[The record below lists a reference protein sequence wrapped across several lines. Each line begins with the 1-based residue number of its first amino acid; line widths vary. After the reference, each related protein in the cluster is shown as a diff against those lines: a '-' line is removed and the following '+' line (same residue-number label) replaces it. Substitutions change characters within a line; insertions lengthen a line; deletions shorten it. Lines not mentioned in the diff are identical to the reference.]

1 MENNIQ
7 QSIVTY
13 FNNTYCLKHHNP
25 RSIIFSV
32 PNGSNRSMQEAIML
46 KATGLLS
53 GVSDLILIH
62 NGRVV
67 FIEVKQPTKKQQPSQ
82 IDFQNRV
89 SNLGFEYQIIRSLE
103 EFKNFITNN
112 Q

>member
-7 QSIVTY
+7 QSRVTY
-13 FNNTYCLKHHNP
+13 FNNTYCLKHHTP

-32 PNGSNRSMQEAIML
+32 PNGSNRSMQEAMML

-62 NGRVV
+62 KGRVV
-67 FIEVKQPTKKQQPSQ
+67 FIEVKQPTKKQQSTQ
-82 IDFQNRV
+82 IDFQDRV
-89 SNLGFEYQIIRSLE
+89 TALGYEYHIVYSLTD
-103 EFKNFITNN
+103 FKLLCEKIV
-112 Q
+112 